1 LSGTVAAQMLPILFA
16 PVLTRMYTPEHFGVL
31 GIYIATTSIFGV
43 IASLRFELAIVQ
55 CSTKG
60 DALKLT
66 NLSILISVFISLF
79 LLLLIY
85 VFEDTI
91 QQLFKGEIDGWV
103 FLIPLS
109 VLSIG
114 VFQSLLYLNNRQ
126 AKFSLI
132 AKSKIVQSLVN
143 ILFCLGF
150 YFIDSNP
157 TGLILGHIL
166 GQITLAIMLARS
178 WGFGTILKINR
189 FSLNRYYFLLKK
201 NKRFPL
207 ISAPGALLDTASLQ
221 APVLFINQ
229 YYSVLLAGFYNFIYR
244 IMGAPFALTSSAIAQ
259 VFLQKVAT
267 ERGVALSQ
275 IKSILK
281 VSLIPSIL
289 FVAVINLFGEQ
300 LFYVIFGKSWA
311 EAGVYAG
318 IIVFSIVIR
327 FTVSPLSMVM
337 ALKRNLK
344 LGFCWQL
351 SYFISIL
358 LVIYFM
364 VEKPFKDFL
373 YVFVTVDVVL
383 YLVYFALIIFAAKRV

>member
-1 LSGTVAAQMLPILFA
+1 
-16 PVLTRMYTPEHFGVL
+16 
-31 GIYIATTSIFGV
+31 
-43 IASLRFELAIVQ
+43 
-55 CSTKG
+55 
-60 DALKLT
+60 
-66 NLSILISVFISLF
+66 
-79 LLLLIY
+79 
-85 VFEDTI
+85 
-91 QQLFKGEIDGWV
+91 
-103 FLIPLS
+103 
-109 VLSIG
+109 
-114 VFQSLLYLNNRQ
+114 
-126 AKFSLI
+126 
-132 AKSKIVQSLVN
+132 
-143 ILFCLGF
+143 
-150 YFIDSNP
+150 
-157 TGLILGHIL
+157 
-166 GQITLAIMLARS
+166 
-178 WGFGTILKINR
+178 
-189 FSLNRYYFLLKK
+189 
-201 NKRFPL
+201 
-207 ISAPGALLDTASLQ
+207 
-221 APVLFINQ
+221 
-229 YYSVLLAGFYNFIYR
+229 
-244 IMGAPFALTSSAIAQ
+244 MGAPFALTSSAIAQ